1 MPAFGLFVAGAGAV
15 ALLAAVAGG
24 LALRRRAAA

>member
-1 MPAFGLFVAGAGAV
+1 LKVFPDPLAHAREEVD

-24 LALRRRAAA
+24 S